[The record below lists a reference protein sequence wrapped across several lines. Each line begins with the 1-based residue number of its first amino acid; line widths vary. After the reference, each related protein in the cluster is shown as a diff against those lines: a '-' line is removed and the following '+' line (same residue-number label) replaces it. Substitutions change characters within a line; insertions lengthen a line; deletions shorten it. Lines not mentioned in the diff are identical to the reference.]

1 VKPYRQNTICFGMG
15 VVPGDSEEVC
25 RSSFTR
31 DFLTLFLAH
40 PKTCVDSVTG
50 LARHVGDQEAPL
62 NIQAVLGQEITD
74 SGSSVQAPPRNTSR
88 MGNSATA
95 AAHTKNHRS

>member
-1 VKPYRQNTICFGMG
+1 MG
-15 VVPGDSEEVC
+15 VVPGDSQEVC

-31 DFLTLFLAH
+31 ESLTLFLAH

-62 NIQAVLGQEITD
+62 DVQAVRWPGDHWLWELCT
-74 SGSSVQAPPRNTSR
+74 SSLMEYQPNGKSCVCDRAHEPPSHVRIMSPV
-88 MGNSATA
+88 
-95 AAHTKNHRS
+95 